1 MKSDEYTFTN
11 NLPEYELK
19 VDLAKIRE
27 SLSFKDNP
35 IEDIRSFKSS
45 SIQSVNELVSVLKIV
60 LSDIEDAPK
69 EIKEKISREL
79 AKADTLIIQGFP
91 CDSCFIGDQSESM
104 TKWRRKCA
112 NGHCWCPTCIL

>member
-60 LSDIEDAPK
+60 LSDIL
-69 EIKEKISREL
+69 ISTSFRL
-79 AKADTLIIQGFP
+79 TIYCVAFCSPL
-91 CDSCFIGDQSESM
+91 
-104 TKWRRKCA
+104 
-112 NGHCWCPTCIL
+112 